1 MKRFLTHFVCA
12 LLAVPVLVQAQKT
25 YKNPVYGYDFPDPT
39 VQRAAD
45 GYFYAYA
52 TGCQAKR
59 STDLVKWSNVSD
71 VISRPTW
78 NDSTYIDDSG
88 NKKTDYYSL
97 WAADVSLVDGK
108 YVCFY
113 ASALWGNGSRTG
125 IGVAVGNTPT
135 KFTDKGKVFRST
147 EIGVKNSI
155 DPCYVEEFDKKYLVW
170 GSFNDICI
178 AELTDDALAIKNFN
192 PINNPQP
199 NGSWKRHSGVTK
211 LAGGAFE
218 GAMIYKRGKYYYLF
232 CSIGSCCNGE
242 NSTYQTVVG
251 RSSSLMGPYVNKSGG
266 YMTSDNYTTI
276 ISGNDR
282 WRGPGHNSEIITDD
296 NGDDW
301 LLYHSYDMN
310 NNCDGRLML
319 LDKITWSSDGWPSVN
334 NGHPSS
340 EEMPAP
346 VFYTGEG
353 ANVTYKFQN
362 MDLMKSGWK
371 GWTLQASD
379 NCDTGSGK
387 GTAFMPLGYAKT
399 AGSFNVQQS
408 VSGLKNGVY
417 ELTLEDFSTLG
428 GVDIYLNNAVTP
440 AFDPKNGSVSAPSA
454 EKLISD
460 RFFNNRFTQK
470 TYGLVSNG
478 KLTIG
483 FGTRDSLA
491 AGERFYVGNLKVV
504 FRENNEEAMQNL
516 LGIYVAMV
524 DSIKVRKQKHYAGY
538 DASMDAYQQSYASA
552 STVTD
557 RYNILLK
564 ASKTIDSIQTS
575 IENYQALETEI
586 ISLRA
591 EIEKAIQGGYLSA
604 EAQTTLSEAE
614 TVAGEASYNIVQM
627 KNLLTRMQTVAHDM
641 NYAYQKGDG
650 TKDNP
655 YIISRPE
662 QLDNMRNVLIR
673 EQMVYFQMDAD
684 VDMAGFVWEQLNT
697 STNNYRYWITLDG
710 KGHIIYNLTPSGTKN
725 YPSFF
730 GTMCGE
736 IRNVGFVDAKVEAN
750 TLGAGIISG
759 YMGHSTFKDADD
771 NMYPVIVENCYVT
784 GQITSQ
790 GYVGAI
796 GGSLNNSPVVI
807 RNCYSAVN
815 IVGNGNSTNYS
826 GGLVGR
832 VRSDLTMENCYAAG
846 TISSP
851 VAGGVIAG
859 GQISSTPASIYN
871 NVIAWNPSVSGDKA
885 SAFGVT
891 AGGDVLDN
899 IYVLADMKVN
909 DEPVQEGKTHSQL
922 LQIASTWGSP
932 WYMNPAA
939 GNGYPILQ
947 WQYDRG
953 DYRQICGLMLEDE
966 TSLSEELRVKSEE
979 SANAVYDLSGRR
991 INSQFSILNSQL
1003 PKGVYIVNGKKVLK

>member
-1 MKRFLTHFVCA
+1 MKRFLIHLLCA
-12 LLAVPVLVQAQKT
+12 LFAIPVMVQAQKT

-39 VQRAAD
+39 VQRASD
-45 GYFYAYA
+45 GTFYAYA

-59 STDLVKWSNVSD
+59 STDLVKWNDVSG

-78 NDSTYIDDSG
+78 NDSTYIDGSG

-97 WAADVSLVDGK
+97 WAADVNYINGK
-108 YVCFY
+108 YVCYY

-125 IGVAVGNTPT
+125 IGVAVGDTPT

-147 EIGVKNSI
+147 EIGVENSI

-178 AELTDDALAIKNFN
+178 AELTDDALAIKNFD

-199 NGSWKRHSGVTK
+199 NGSWKRHKGVTK

-218 GAMIYKRGKYYYLF
+218 GAMIYKRGEYYYLF
-232 CSIGSCCNGE
+232 CSIGSCCNGA

-251 RSSSLMGPYVNKSGG
+251 RSTSLMGPYVNKSGG
-266 YMTSDNYTTI
+266 AMTSDNYTTI

-319 LDKITWSSDGWPSVN
+319 LDKITWSKDGWPNVN
-334 NGHPSS
+334 DGHPSS
-340 EEMPAP
+340 DEMPAP

-362 MDLMKSGWK
+362 MDLMKSGWQ

-399 AGSFNVQQS
+399 AGSFDVQQT

-428 GVDIYLNNAVTP
+428 GVSIYLNNAVVP
-440 AFDPKNGSVSAPSA
+440 AINSKYSSVSAPST
-454 EKLISD
+454 EKLISS
-460 RFFNNRFTQK
+460 RFLSNRFTQK
-470 TYGLVSNG
+470 TYGLVNNG

-483 FGTRDSLA
+483 VYTPDSLA
-491 AGERFYVGNLKVV
+491 TGERFYMGNLKVV
-504 FRENNEEAMQNL
+504 FREKNEDAMQEL

-524 DSIKVRKQKHYAGY
+524 DSMKVRGQKHYTGY
-538 DASMDAYQQSYASA
+538 DASMEAYQQSYASA
-552 STVTD
+552 ENVTD
-557 RYNILLK
+557 RYNILIK

-575 IENYQALETEI
+575 IENYLTLETQI
-586 ISLRA
+586 ISLQA

-604 EAQTTLSEAE
+604 DAQTTLVEAE
-614 TVAGEASYNIVQM
+614 EVAAKSSYNIVEM
-627 KNLLTRMQTVAHDM
+627 KSLLARMQTVAHDM
-641 NYAYQKGDG
+641 NYAYQRGDG

-662 QLDNMRNVLIR
+662 QLDNMRNVLVR

-697 STNNYRYWITLDG
+697 SSNNYRYWITLDG
-710 KGHIIYNLTPSGTKN
+710 KGHIIYNLTPNGTKN

-736 IRNVGFVDAKVEAN
+736 IRNVGFVDAKVEAS

-759 YMGHSTFKDADD
+759 YMGHSSFKDADD
-771 NMYPVIVENCYVT
+771 NLYPVIVENCYVT
-784 GQITSQ
+784 GQITTTQ
-790 GYVGAI
+790 GNVGAI
-796 GGSLNNSPVVI
+796 AGSLNNSPIII

-815 IVGNGNSTNYS
+815 IVGNGGSTNYS

-832 VRSDLTMENCYAAG
+832 IRSDLTMEKCYAAG
-846 TISSP
+846 TINSP

-859 GQISSTPASIYN
+859 GQVSSTPASIYN

-891 AGGDVLDN
+891 AGKDVLN
-899 IYVLADMKVN
+899 NTYILSDMKVN
-909 DEPVQEGKTHSQL
+909 DEPVQEGESHFQL

-953 DYRQICGLMLEDE
+953 DYQQICGLMLDDE
-966 TSLSEELRVKSEE
+966 TSLSSISSPKGKECI
-979 SANAVYDLSGRR
+979 YDLSGRMF
-991 INSQFSILNSQL
+991 NVQCSTVNGLK
-1003 PKGVYIVNGKKVLK
+1003 KGVYIVNGKKVLF